1 MRKWT
6 IGLIAGLMPLLAA
19 EAAEPVLFID
29 NILRLDDVIV
39 MEGETTRFY
48 QQVQLEPS
56 KDGDFKVVG
65 GVEKSLAAITEMS
78 VNILQTT
85 PVQVQL
91 EVNGYMDTPC
101 VQLETAVT
109 RRGDVFYVVF
119 AQTPLQ
125 TLVACVQVIEPF
137 ERVVALD
144 VSDLGLGD
152 YTVQVN
158 KQSIAFRLE

>member
-6 IGLIAGLMPLLAA
+6 LGLIAGLMPLLAA
-19 EAAEPVLFID
+19 AAEPVLFID
-29 NILRLDDVIV
+29 NMLRLDDVIV
-39 MEGETTRFY
+39 IEGESTRFY

-56 KDGDFKVVG
+56 KDGNFKVVG
-65 GVEKSLAAITEMS
+65 GLEKSLATITETS
-78 VNILQTT
+78 VNVLQTT

-91 EVNGYMDTPC
+91 EVSGYMDTPC

-125 TLVACVQVIEPF
+125 TLVACAQVIEPF

-158 KQSIAFRLE
+158 DERISFRLGS

>member
-1 MRKWT
+1 
-6 IGLIAGLMPLLAA
+6 MPLLAA
-19 EAAEPVLFID
+19 AAEPVLFID
-29 NILRLDDVIV
+29 NMLRLDDVIV
-39 MEGETTRFY
+39 IEGESTRFY

-56 KDGDFKVVG
+56 KDGNFKVVG
-65 GVEKSLAAITEMS
+65 GLEKSLATITETS
-78 VNILQTT
+78 VNVLQTT

-91 EVNGYMDTPC
+91 EVSGYMDTPC

-125 TLVACVQVIEPF
+125 TLVACAQVIEPF

-158 KQSIAFRLE
+158 NQSIAFRLE